1 MFDLKQLVIELSNAH
16 GVSGL
21 DGALTVAERAL
32 GDLGLTAERDDMGG
46 LVAVIKGGSKRIM
59 LDAHI
64 DEIGMIVRSLDGGF
78 LRVASVGS
86 LDERVLIGQEVTVHG
101 REDIYGV
108 FCSLPPHLKKESTDA
123 PKLADI
129 AIDTGY
135 SAERLAEVVSAGDRV
150 SFRTAA
156 AELLGDRITGK
167 SLDNRAG
174 CAAVLDAA
182 AEIMGRNE
190 RPTVIISL
198 SGQEELGLRGAR
210 TAAFRH
216 TADEA
221 VAVDVSFADVAG
233 AREGDCGKLGGGPM
247 IGISPV
253 LSRRVTDEL
262 IKTAESAGI
271 AYQREVMGG
280 STSTNADVIGI
291 TGGGIACGLV
301 SIPLRNM
308 HTPTEVVDVAD
319 VAAAAKLLANFVL
332 DGGADND

>member
-1 MFDLKQLVIELSNAH
+1 MELSSAH

-21 DGALTVAERAL
+21 DGALAVAERAL
-32 GDLGLTAERDDMGG
+32 AGLGLKTERDDMGG
-46 LVAVIKGGSKRIM
+46 LVAVIEGGSKRVM

-86 LDERVLIGQEVTVHG
+86 PDERVLIGQEVTVHG
-101 REDIYGV
+101 REDIYGLFSSV
-108 FCSLPPHLKKESTDA
+108 PPHLKKESADA
-123 PKLADI
+123 PKLADV

-135 SAERLAEVVSAGDRV
+135 GAERLAELVSPGDRV
-150 SFRTAA
+150 SFRVNATK
-156 AELLGDRITGK
+156 LLGNRVTGK

-174 CAAVLDAA
+174 CAAVIAA
-182 AEIMGRNE
+182 AAKILQSNN

-210 TAAFRH
+210 TAAFAH

-233 AREGDCGKLGGGPM
+233 AREGDCGRLGGGPM

-253 LSRRVTDEL
+253 LSRGVTDRL
-262 IKTAESAGI
+262 IKSAESAGL

-308 HTPTEVVDVAD
+308 HTPVEVVDLDD
-319 VAAAAKLLANFVL
+319 VAAVAQLLAEFVIS
-332 DGGADND
+332 GGADRD

>member
-1 MFDLKQLVIELSNAH
+1 MFDLKQLLIELSNAH

-21 DGALTVAERAL
+21 DGALAVAERAL
-32 GDLGLTAERDDMGG
+32 DSIGLTAHRDDMGG
-46 LVAVIKGGSKRIM
+46 LVAVIEGGSRRIM

-64 DEIGMIVRSLDGGF
+64 DEIGMIVKSLDGGF

-86 LDERVLIGQEVTVHG
+86 LDERVLVGQEVTVHG
-101 REDIYGV
+101 RQDIYGV
-108 FCSLPPHLKKESTDA
+108 FSSVPPHLKKESTDA

-135 SAERLAEVVSAGDRV
+135 TAERLAELVSPGDRV
-150 SFRTAA
+150 SFCTEA
-156 AELLGDRITGK
+156 AELLGGRITGK

-174 CAAVLDAA
+174 CAAVIAA
-182 AEIMGRNE
+182 AAKIVAGDE

-198 SGQEELGLRGAR
+198 SGQEELGMRGAR
-210 TAAFRH
+210 TAAFANM
-216 TADEA
+216 ADEA

-253 LSRRVTDEL
+253 LSRRVTNKL
-262 IKTAESAGI
+262 IKTAESADI

-280 STSTNADVIGI
+280 NTSTNADVIGI

-301 SIPLRNM
+301 SVPLRNM
-308 HTPTEVVDVAD
+308 HTPTEVVDIAD
-319 VAAAAKLLANFVL
+319 VAAAAELLAHFVL
-332 DGGADND
+332 SGGAERD